1 MARSQRMRLVCWG
14 GWYFLLIGL
23 VLGLLGLRYL
33 ADYAWPA
40 DTIARIYTV
49 TAFVSHFALLA
60 IAPWLLLIL
69 PLTLLAPRRP
79 LVLASSVCLGAVL
92 LAAVLVDSL
101 VFAEDR
107 FHVSALALAIL
118 GSSTWSFAVLYLAIF
133 LALCALLARS
143 TWTRFARSSGRAL
156 AGVLAG
162 VVFVPY
168 LAAQTLHIWADATYY
183 VPITSFTPYLP
194 LFWPWSARDAF
205 VWAGIVDADG
215 ARKAALLEELGA
227 GATGLLHYP
236 LAPLLCVHPAQLPNI
251 LVLGLDAMRPDAVDP
266 RIAPNIERFAR
277 RELRFEQHWSGGNGT
292 RVGLFA
298 LFYALPPTYWREFY
312 SEERSPVLIDE
323 LQAAGYQLRIFPGNP
338 PDKIV
343 GLDRTAFRNVPEAD
357 LVATKGDAEIAE
369 GWIRWLDRRDPARP
383 FFGFL
388 FFEAAPGACPKEYP
402 QVTAVRAGA
411 SEMEQ
416 RRACYDT
423 AIHFADTQAGAV
435 LDDLERRGLLD
446 GTIVIVTSDHGQEFD
461 ENGLGFHGHGSSYS
475 SYQLHT
481 PFIVHWPGKKPGV
494 VDRRTSHNDVAPTLL
509 SDVLGCANPASD
521 YSSGGNLFT
530 GPEWDWLVAA
540 SYTGFAVV
548 EPKQVTISSGVYFE
562 TRDAASY
569 QLVAEPH
576 LDPDVLL
583 RAIRETSRFHRE

>member
-1 MARSQRMRLVCWG
+1 MRLVCFG

-49 TAFVSHFALLA
+49 SAFMSHFALLA

-79 LVLASSVCLGAVL
+79 LVIAASVCLGAVL

-118 GSSTWSFAVLYLAIF
+118 GWSTWSFAVLYLAIF

-143 TWTRFARSSGRAL
+143 TWARFARSSGRAL

-162 VVFVPY
+162 LVLVPY
-168 LAAQTLHIWADATYY
+168 LAAQMLHIWADATYY
-183 VPITSFTPYLP
+183 VPITSLTPYLP

-205 VWAGIVDADG
+205 VWAGIVDADS
-215 ARKAALLEELGA
+215 ARKASLLEQLGA
-227 GATGLLHYP
+227 GTTGLLHYP
-236 LAPLLCVHPAQLPNI
+236 LSPLRCAHPARLPNI
-251 LVLGLDAMRPDAVDP
+251 LVVGLDAMRPDAVDP

-277 RELRFEQHWSGGNGT
+277 RALRFEQHWSGGNGT

-312 SEERSPVLIDE
+312 SERRSPVLIDE

-388 FFEAAPGACPKEYP
+388 FFESAPGGCRKEYP
-402 QVTAVRAGA
+402 QVTEVRAGA
-411 SEMEQ
+411 SQMEQ

-423 AIHFADTQAGAV
+423 AIHFADAQAGAV
-435 LDDLERRGLLD
+435 LDDLEQRGLLD
-446 GTIVIVTSDHGQEFD
+446 STIVIVTSDHGQEFD

-475 SYQLHT
+475 GYQLHT
-481 PFIVHWPGKKPGV
+481 PFIVHWPGKEPGV
-494 VDRRTSHNDVAPTLL
+494 VARRSSHNDVAPTLL
-509 SDVLGCANPASD
+509 TDVLGCANPASD
-521 YSSGGNLFT
+521 YSSGGNLFS

-548 EPKQVTISSGVYFE
+548 EPRQVTISSGVYFE

-569 QLVAEPH
+569 QLIPEPQ
-576 LDPDVLL
+576 LDSDVLL